1 MTTLN
6 NTTKTTAEELQEC
19 ADYILE
25 DYENCVDDID
35 LDAESVIDI
44 IKFYRKILE
53 KTREENEELKSVL
66 ISHLDER
73 LQGYIEGVASVTRK
87 SVDFGFTRM
96 KKYQKENE
104 EFKKKEYDNN
114 VKIASWLIALDM
126 SKNQDY
132 QHEGNDAITV
142 KQLWKCVKDFGVDE
156 NNPNVKREH
165 YRNWSEFPENG
176 IDN

>member
-6 NTTKTTAEELQEC
+6 NTTQTTAEELQEC

-35 LDAESVIDI
+35 LDAETVIDI

-53 KTREENEELKSVL
+53 KAREENEELKLFNITLLTKIKELFLNDGRWKVEQ
-66 ISHLDER
+66 I
-73 LQGYIEGVASVTRK
+73 YP
-87 SVDFGFTRM
+87 
-96 KKYQKENE
+96 KKLKQMEEEIK

-126 SKNQDY
+126 AKNQDY
-132 QHEGNDAITV
+132 CHEGNDAITV
-142 KQLWKCVKDFGVDE
+142 RQLWKCVKDFGVDE